1 MSHLKVVPISH
12 CQCILDPQSCSASCA
27 NAFLVAQGFTEQKV
41 SSYMFIFSDVAGSGI
56 SDLADLRLVNGSDKC
71 SGRLEVFHD
80 QRWGTVCADG
90 WDLAEAYVVCR
101 QLGCGAA
108 RSASSSSRF
117 GEGPHLTWVDAVE
130 CIGMERALFECKVKL
145 WGAQSCKSK
154 GYASVVC
161 SEAVGQCW

>member
-1 MSHLKVVPISH
+1 
-12 CQCILDPQSCSASCA
+12 
-27 NAFLVAQGFTEQKV
+27 
-41 SSYMFIFSDVAGSGI
+41 MFIFSDVAGSGI

-108 RSASSSSRF
+108 RSALSSSRF

>member
-1 MSHLKVVPISH
+1 M
-12 CQCILDPQSCSASCA
+12 
-27 NAFLVAQGFTEQKV
+27 

-80 QRWGTVCADG
+80 QRWGTVCADD

-101 QLGCGAA
+101 QLGCGTP
-108 RSASSSSRF
+108 RSASNSSQF

-130 CIGMERALFECKVKL
+130 CTGMERALFECKVKL
-145 WGAQSCKSK
+145 WGAQNCKSK